1 MIELDVPLPDFRA
14 GMRRTEEAVRAEGG
28 LLADA
33 VEPMFWRE
41 IAPGPTRPGQ
51 LAAAGPRAAANPSEY
66 QLVVDLI
73 HEGHMLHGNGRG
85 WVVAAADPDL
95 ALLLGDQLY
104 AVGLTRLAA
113 LGDVEAIAE
122 LADVI
127 ALCAQARIADWGD
140 LTGAAWDAGPVAVG
154 WGGSP
159 ELDDAK
165 AAARAGDADAPEQM
179 RHAARELAQP
189 R

>member
-1 MIELDVPLPDFRA
+1 MIGLSGIQLGDRRG
-14 GMRRTEEAVRAEGG
+14 GMVRLREAIEAEGG
-28 LLADA
+28 LLAESIDPLGWTEIYSE
-33 VEPMFWRE
+33 EP
-41 IAPGPTRPGQ
+41 GTVV
-51 LAAAGPRAAANPSEY
+51 AAGPRARTHAAEY

-73 HEGHMLHGNGRG
+73 REGHLLHGGARG
-85 WVVAAADPDL
+85 WVVASADPDL

-104 AVGLTRLAA
+104 AIGLTRLAR
-113 LGDVEAIAE
+113 LGDVEAVAE

-127 ALCAQARIADWGD
+127 ALCAQARAADWGE

-159 ELDDAK
+159 ALDAAK
-165 AAARAGDADAPEQM
+165 SAARAGDPSAPDQM
-179 RHAARELAQP
+179 RQAARELAQP

>member
-14 GMRRTEEAVRAEGG
+14 GMRRTVEAVRAEGG

-33 VEPMFWRE
+33 VDPMAWPE
-41 IAPGPTRPGQ
+41 VLPGPTRPGQ
-51 LAAAGPRAAANPSEY
+51 FAAAGPRAGANPPEY

-73 HEGHMLHGNGRG
+73 HEGHMLHGGGPG
-85 WVVAAADPDL
+85 WVVATADHDL

-104 AVGLTRLAA
+104 AVGLTRLAR
-113 LGDVEAIAE
+113 LGDIEAITE

-127 ALCAQARIADWGD
+127 ALCAQARVAEWGD
-140 LTGAAWDAGPVAVG
+140 LALAAWDAGPVAVG

-159 ELDDAK
+159 ELAAAK
-165 AAARAGDADAPEQM
+165 ASARAGDPDAPERM
-179 RHAARELAQP
+179 RQAARELAQP

>member
-1 MIELDVPLPDFRA
+1 VIGLTGIQLGDRGSGMLRLRKAIE
-14 GMRRTEEAVRAEGG
+14 AEGG
-28 LLADA
+28 LLAQA
-33 VEPMFWRE
+33 VGPLGWTMEYREEPGMVV
-41 IAPGPTRPGQ
+41 
-51 LAAAGPRAAANPSEY
+51 AAGPRAAAEAAEY

-73 HEGHMLHGNGRG
+73 REGHLLHGNGRG
-85 WVVAAADPDL
+85 WVVASDDPDL

-104 AVGLTRLAA
+104 ALGLNRLAR
-113 LGDVEAIAE
+113 LGDVEAVAE

-127 ALCAQARIADWGD
+127 ALCAQARVADWGE

-159 ELDDAK
+159 ELEAAK
-165 AAARAGDADAPEQM
+165 AAARAGDPEAPERM
-179 RHAARELAQP
+179 RQVARELAQP

>member
-1 MIELDVPLPDFRA
+1 MLGLGVRLGDLGA
-14 GMRRTEEAVRAEGG
+14 GVGRLREAVEAEGG
-28 LLADA
+28 LLAASIDPLGWTMELRE
-33 VEPMFWRE
+33 EPGMVV
-41 IAPGPTRPGQ
+41 
-51 LAAAGPRAAANPSEY
+51 AAGPRAREHAAEY

-85 WVVAAADPDL
+85 WVVASDDPDL

-104 AVGLTRLAA
+104 ALGLNRLAR
-113 LGDVEAIAE
+113 LGDVDAVSE

-127 ALCAQARIADWGD
+127 ALCAHARIADWGD
-140 LTGAAWDAGPVAVG
+140 LAGAAWDAGPVAVG

-159 ELDDAK
+159 ELDVAK
-165 AAARAGDADAPEQM
+165 AAARSGDPAAPERM
-179 RHAARELAQP
+179 RQVARELAQP